1 MNNVTINN
9 TKIAP
14 VECHDQRVITTAQLA
29 QAYECDAK
37 RISENFNRNADRFEE
52 GKHYF
57 KLEGDTLREFKM
69 TNPQFAEQSL
79 RAPVMYLWT
88 RRGASRHSKMLG
100 TDKAWEMFDQLEE
113 NYFKQQPKALTLDEQ
128 MAQGLLAAQKLLDT
142 TRLELAQ
149 TKQIVNE
156 LQPKASYYD
165 LILQSKSLMS
175 VSKIAKDFG
184 KSAVW
189 LNRKLEEK
197 KVQYSQG
204 GVWLLYQKYAD
215 KGYTQSTTHA
225 IDDEHSKLLTKW
237 TQKGRLFIYELLKGD
252 GILPLIEQTE
262 TI

>member
-1 MNNVTINN
+1 MNELIRINN
-9 TKIAP
+9 DNK
-14 VECHDQRVITTAQLA
+14 VSGRELH
-29 QAYECDAK
+29 E
-37 RISENFNRNADRFEE
+37 F
-52 GKHYF
+52 
-57 KLEGDTLREFKM
+57 LE
-69 TNPQFAEQSL
+69 
-79 RAPVMYLWT
+79 V
-88 RRGASRHSKMLG
+88 G
-100 TDKAWEMFDQLEE
+100 TDYRHWIDRMLEYGFTQGADFNMVKNDRVQAEGNRKVKRMVDDVVMTIEMAKEICMLQRTEKGKQARQYFIECERRLKGQEQPVTLE
-113 NYFKQQPKALTLDEQ
+113 QQ

-149 TKQIVNE
+149 SKQIINE

-197 KVQYSQG
+197 KVQYNQG

-252 GILPLIEQTE
+252 GILPLIEQQG
-262 TI
+262 

>member
-1 MNNVTINN
+1 MNEIIKIDNDNKVSGRELHDFLEVGRDFTTWMKQMIGYGFSEHTDYETCSPNLGSEIHGGQNKVDYRMTIDMAKEICMLQRTDRGKQARQYFIECEKRLKGQEQPVT
-9 TKIAP
+9 
-14 VECHDQRVITTAQLA
+14 
-29 QAYECDAK
+29 
-37 RISENFNRNADRFEE
+37 
-52 GKHYF
+52 
-57 KLEGDTLREFKM
+57 LE
-69 TNPQFAEQSL
+69 Q
-79 RAPVMYLWT
+79 
-88 RRGASRHSKMLG
+88 
-100 TDKAWEMFDQLEE
+100 
-113 NYFKQQPKALTLDEQ
+113 Q

-149 TKQIVNE
+149 SKQIINE

-197 KVQYSQG
+197 KIQYSQG
-204 GVWLLYQKYAD
+204 GVWLLYQKYAE

-252 GILPLIEQTE
+252 GILPLIEQQG
-262 TI
+262 

>member
-1 MNNVTINN
+1 MNEII
-9 TKIAP
+9 KIEYAGNI
-14 VECHDQRVITTAQLA
+14 VLTTEQLA

-57 KLEGDTLREFKM
+57 KLEGDVLREFKRESANCGIA
-69 TNPQFAEQSL
+69 TNVNIL
-79 RAPVMYLWT
+79 YLWT

-113 NYFKQQPKALTLDEQ
+113 NYFNQQSKVLTLDEK

-149 TKQIVNE
+149 SKQIINE

-252 GILPLIEQTE
+252 GILPLIEQQG
-262 TI
+262 

>member
-1 MNNVTINN
+1 MNEIIKIDSDNKVSGRELHEFLEVGRDFTTWMKQMIGYGFSEHVDYEVYTQSGENPSGGRPSVDYRMTIEMAKEICMIQRTDRGKQARQYFIQVENDWN
-9 TKIAP
+9 SPDKIMA
-14 VECHDQRVITTAQLA
+14 
-29 QAYECDAK
+29 
-37 RISENFNRNADRFEE
+37 
-52 GKHYF
+52 
-57 KLEGDTLREFKM
+57 
-69 TNPQFAEQSL
+69 
-79 RAPVMYLWT
+79 RALVM
-88 RRGASRHSKMLG
+88 S
-100 TDKAWEMFDQLEE
+100 
-113 NYFKQQPKALTLDEQ
+113 
-128 MAQGLLAAQKLLDT
+128 QKLLDT

-149 TKQIVNE
+149 SKQIINE

-197 KVQYSQG
+197 KVQYSQS

-225 IDDEHSKLLTKW
+225 IDDERSKLLTKW

-252 GILPLIEQTE
+252 GILPLIEQQG
-262 TI
+262 

>member
-1 MNNVTINN
+1 MFELISINSN
-9 TKIAP
+9 KTVNARNLYKFLELASGQFARWAKSNI
-14 VECHDQRVITTAQLA
+14 VEN
-29 QAYECDAK
+29 K
-37 RISENFNRNADRFEE
+37 
-52 GKHYF
+52 
-57 KLEGDTLREFKM
+57 
-69 TNPQFAEQSL
+69 FAEQEVDYEGVDTVVEGNNVIDYELSIEFAKKL
-79 RAPVMYLWT
+79 CMVSHTKRGEQARQYFIECERRLKGQEQPVT
-88 RRGASRHSKMLG
+88 
-100 TDKAWEMFDQLEE
+100 LE
-113 NYFKQQPKALTLDEQ
+113 QQ

-165 LILQSKSLMS
+165 LILQSKSVMS

-197 KVQYSQG
+197 NVQYNQG
-204 GVWLLYQKYAD
+204 GVWLLYQKYAE

-225 IDDEHSKLLTKW
+225 IDDDHSRLLTKW

-252 GILPLIEQTE
+252 GILPLIEQE
-262 TI
+262 GEN

>member
-1 MNNVTINN
+1 MNELIRIDNDNKVSGRELHDFLEVGRDFTNWMKQMIGYGFNEHADYEVYAKNGENPSGGRPSVDYSMTIDMAKEICMIQRTDRGKQARQYFIQVENDWN
-9 TKIAP
+9 SPDKIMA
-14 VECHDQRVITTAQLA
+14 
-29 QAYECDAK
+29 
-37 RISENFNRNADRFEE
+37 
-52 GKHYF
+52 
-57 KLEGDTLREFKM
+57 
-69 TNPQFAEQSL
+69 
-79 RAPVMYLWT
+79 RALVM
-88 RRGASRHSKMLG
+88 S
-100 TDKAWEMFDQLEE
+100 
-113 NYFKQQPKALTLDEQ
+113 
-128 MAQGLLAAQKLLDT
+128 QKLLDT

-149 TKQIVNE
+149 SKQIINE

-197 KVQYSQG
+197 KVQYNQG

-225 IDDEHSKLLTKW
+225 IDDERSKLLTKW

-252 GILPLIEQTE
+252 GILPLIEQQG
-262 TI
+262 

>member
-1 MNNVTINN
+1 MIGKYRTERTMHMNEII
-9 TKIAP
+9 KIDNDNKVSGRELHEFLEVGTAYKDWFP
-14 VECHDQRVITTAQLA
+14 RMAEYGFVEGTDFC
-29 QAYECDAK
+29 
-37 RISENFNRNADRFEE
+37 
-52 GKHYF
+52 
-57 KLEGDTLREFKM
+57 
-69 TNPQFAEQSL
+69 
-79 RAPVMYLWT
+79 
-88 RRGASRHSKMLG
+88 SKMSESTGGRPALDHRMTIEMAKEICMLQR
-100 TDKAWEMFDQLEE
+100 TDRGKQARQYFIQVE
-113 NYFKQQPKALTLDEQ
+113 NDWNSPDKIMARALV
-128 MAQGLLAAQKLLDT
+128 MSQKLLDT

-149 TKQIVNE
+149 SKQIINE

-225 IDDEHSKLLTKW
+225 IDDEHSRLLTKW
-237 TQKGRLFIYELLKGD
+237 TQKGRLFIYEMLKGD
-252 GILPLIEQTE
+252 GILPLIEQQG
-262 TI
+262 

>member
-1 MNNVTINN
+1 MNKIISIEHNN
-9 TKIAP
+9 
-14 VECHDQRVITTAQLA
+14 ERVLTTGQLA
-29 QAYECDAK
+29 QAYECDGRQIK
-37 RISENFNRNADRFEE
+37 QNFNNNADRFVE
-52 GKHYF
+52 GQHYF
-57 KLEGDTLREFKM
+57 KLEGEALRKLRVENIDLQISPM
-69 TNPQFAEQSL
+69 TRSL
-79 RAPVMYLWT
+79 YLWT

-100 TDKAWEMFDQLEE
+100 TDKAWEMFDALEE
-113 NYFKQQPKALTLDEQ
+113 NYFNPRPKQLTLAEQ

-197 KVQYSQG
+197 KVQYNQG
-204 GVWLLYQKYAD
+204 GVWLLYQEYAE

-225 IDDEHSKLLTKW
+225 IDDEHSRLLTKW
-237 TQKGRLFIYELLKGD
+237 TQKGRLFIYELLKSD

-262 TI
+262 SS

>member
-1 MNNVTINN
+1 MNEIINIEHN
-9 TKIAP
+9 N
-14 VECHDQRVITTAQLA
+14 ERVLTTEQLA
-29 QAYECDAK
+29 QVYECDGVQIK
-37 RISENFNRNADRFEE
+37 QNFNNNADRFVE
-52 GKHYF
+52 GQHYF
-57 KLEGDTLREFKM
+57 RLEGETLRKLRVENIDLQISPM
-69 TNPQFAEQSL
+69 TRSL
-79 RAPVMYLWT
+79 YLWT

-100 TDKAWEMFDQLEE
+100 TDKAWEMFDALEE
-113 NYFKQQPKALTLDEQ
+113 NYFNLRPKQLTPAEQ

-197 KVQYSQG
+197 KIQYSQG
-204 GVWLLYQKYAD
+204 GVWLLYQKYAE

-225 IDDEHSKLLTKW
+225 IDDERSKLLTKW

-252 GILPLIEQTE
+252 GILPLIEQQG
-262 TI
+262 

>member
-1 MNNVTINN
+1 MSDLMVVRYDTNRPTVLGRDLYRALEIGTHY
-9 TKIAP
+9 KDWFP
-14 VECHDQRVITTAQLA
+14 RMC
-29 QAYECDAK
+29 AY
-37 RISENFNRNADRFEE
+37 
-52 GKHYF
+52 G
-57 KLEGDTLREFKM
+57 
-69 TNPQFAEQSL
+69 FAEGRDFNVLKNERVQIEGGRKVKRLVDDASMTIDMAKEICML
-79 RAPVMYLWT
+79 QRTDRGKQARQYFIQVENDWNSPDKIMARALVM
-88 RRGASRHSKMLG
+88 S
-100 TDKAWEMFDQLEE
+100 
-113 NYFKQQPKALTLDEQ
+113 
-128 MAQGLLAAQKLLDT
+128 QKLLDT

-149 TKQIVNE
+149 SKQIINE

-189 LNRKLEEK
+189 LNRKLEDK

-252 GILPLIEQTE
+252 GILPLIEQQG
-262 TI
+262 

>member
-1 MNNVTINN
+1 MNEII
-9 TKIAP
+9 KIDNDNKVSGRELHEFLEVGTAYKDWFP
-14 VECHDQRVITTAQLA
+14 RMAEYGFVEGTDFC
-29 QAYECDAK
+29 
-37 RISENFNRNADRFEE
+37 
-52 GKHYF
+52 
-57 KLEGDTLREFKM
+57 
-69 TNPQFAEQSL
+69 
-79 RAPVMYLWT
+79 
-88 RRGASRHSKMLG
+88 SKMSESTGGRPALDHRMTIEMAKEICMLQR
-100 TDKAWEMFDQLEE
+100 TDRGKQARQYFIQVE
-113 NYFKQQPKALTLDEQ
+113 NDWNSPDKIMARALV
-128 MAQGLLAAQKLLDT
+128 MSQKLLDT

-149 TKQIVNE
+149 SKQIINE

-225 IDDEHSKLLTKW
+225 IDDEHSRLLTKW

-252 GILPLIEQTE
+252 GILPLIEQQG
-262 TI
+262 

>member
-1 MNNVTINN
+1 MNEII
-9 TKIAP
+9 KIDNDNKVSGRELHEFLEVGTAYKDWFP
-14 VECHDQRVITTAQLA
+14 RMAEYGFVEGTDFC
-29 QAYECDAK
+29 
-37 RISENFNRNADRFEE
+37 
-52 GKHYF
+52 
-57 KLEGDTLREFKM
+57 
-69 TNPQFAEQSL
+69 
-79 RAPVMYLWT
+79 
-88 RRGASRHSKMLG
+88 SKMSESTGGRPALDHRMTIEMAKEICMLQR
-100 TDKAWEMFDQLEE
+100 TDRGKQARQYFIQVE
-113 NYFKQQPKALTLDEQ
+113 NDWNSPDKIMARALV
-128 MAQGLLAAQKLLDT
+128 MSQKLLDT

-149 TKQIVNE
+149 SKQIINE

-225 IDDEHSKLLTKW
+225 IDDEHSRLLTKW
-237 TQKGRLFIYELLKGD
+237 TQKGRLFIYEMLKGD
-252 GILPLIEQTE
+252 GILPLIEQQG
-262 TI
+262 

>member
-1 MNNVTINN
+1 MNEIINIEHN
-9 TKIAP
+9 N
-14 VECHDQRVITTAQLA
+14 ERVLTTEQLA
-29 QAYECDAK
+29 QVYECDGVQIK
-37 RISENFNRNADRFEE
+37 QNFNNNADRFVE
-52 GKHYF
+52 GQHYF
-57 KLEGDTLREFKM
+57 RLEGETLRKLRVENIDLQISPM
-69 TNPQFAEQSL
+69 TRSL
-79 RAPVMYLWT
+79 YLWT

-100 TDKAWEMFDQLEE
+100 TDKAWEMFDALEE
-113 NYFKQQPKALTLDEQ
+113 NYFNLRPKQLTPAEQ

-165 LILQSKSLMS
+165 LILQSKSVMS

-204 GVWLLYQKYAD
+204 GVWLLYQKYAE
-215 KGYTQSTTHA
+215 KGYTQSTSHV
-225 IDDEHSKLLTKW
+225 IDDEHSRLLTKW

-262 TI
+262 TV

>member
-1 MNNVTINN
+1 MNELIRIDNDNKVSGRELHDFLEVGTAY
-9 TKIAP
+9 KDWFPRMAEYGF
-14 VECHDQRVITTAQLA
+14 VEGTDFC
-29 QAYECDAK
+29 
-37 RISENFNRNADRFEE
+37 
-52 GKHYF
+52 
-57 KLEGDTLREFKM
+57 
-69 TNPQFAEQSL
+69 
-79 RAPVMYLWT
+79 
-88 RRGASRHSKMLG
+88 SKMSESTGGRPALDHRMTIEMAKEICMLQR
-100 TDKAWEMFDQLEE
+100 TDRGKQARQYFIQVE
-113 NYFKQQPKALTLDEQ
+113 NDWNSPDKIMARALV
-128 MAQGLLAAQKLLDT
+128 MSQKLLDT

-149 TKQIVNE
+149 SKQIINE

-189 LNRKLEEK
+189 LNRKLEEN

-225 IDDEHSKLLTKW
+225 IDDEHSRLLTKW

-262 TI
+262 TETV

>member
-1 MNNVTINN
+1 MNKIIKINN
-9 TKIAP
+9 DNKVSGRELHGFLDVGERFTDWIKRMIDYGFTEGIDFDSFSEKSDKPSGGRPSVDYRMSIEMAKEICMIQRTEKGKQARQYFIECERRLKGQEQP
-14 VECHDQRVITTAQLA
+14 VT
-29 QAYECDAK
+29 
-37 RISENFNRNADRFEE
+37 
-52 GKHYF
+52 
-57 KLEGDTLREFKM
+57 LE
-69 TNPQFAEQSL
+69 Q
-79 RAPVMYLWT
+79 
-88 RRGASRHSKMLG
+88 
-100 TDKAWEMFDQLEE
+100 
-113 NYFKQQPKALTLDEQ
+113 Q

-165 LILQSKSLMS
+165 LILQSKSVMS

-189 LNRKLEEK
+189 LNKKLEEK

-204 GVWLLYQKYAD
+204 GVWLLYQKYAE
-215 KGYTQSTTHA
+215 KGYTQSTSHV
-225 IDDEHSKLLTKW
+225 IDDEHSRLLTKW

-262 TI
+262 TV

>member
-1 MNNVTINN
+1 MNEII
-9 TKIAP
+9 KIDNDNKVSGRELHEFLEVGTAYKDWFP
-14 VECHDQRVITTAQLA
+14 RMAEYGFVEGTDFC
-29 QAYECDAK
+29 
-37 RISENFNRNADRFEE
+37 
-52 GKHYF
+52 
-57 KLEGDTLREFKM
+57 
-69 TNPQFAEQSL
+69 
-79 RAPVMYLWT
+79 
-88 RRGASRHSKMLG
+88 SKMSESTGGRPALDHRMTIEMAKEICMLQR
-100 TDKAWEMFDQLEE
+100 TDRGKQARQYFIQVE
-113 NYFKQQPKALTLDEQ
+113 NDWNSPDKIMARALV
-128 MAQGLLAAQKLLDT
+128 MSQKLLDT

-165 LILQSKSLMS
+165 LILQSKSVMS

-225 IDDEHSKLLTKW
+225 IDDEHSRLLTKW